1 MTPVRNQI
9 GDRLIPT
16 RAGNNWQTAFHI
28 RDEPSS
34 SSSGPRN
41 RPETAGP
48 SVVPGDAAGRDRSLF
63 RAILENEVLNSG
75 IEDPRELTNKKRRVF
90 NVINL
95 PFYLIAC
102 VSVCSL
108 SISYL
113 AVWEPIEIRK
123 SCQSTLLIITFE
135 SCQSETAAI
144 PAKSSEKDCQS
155 AFQSK

>member
-1 MTPVRNQI
+1 MDLRPQLPYRYKSIYTPSNGKVNSLEPYHALFVLSFSFLQPTKHRMTPVRNQI

-34 SSSGPRN
+34 SSSGLRN
-41 RPETAGP
+41 RPDTAGP

-90 NVINL
+90 NVRL
-95 PFYLIAC
+95 YSFVRVAS
-102 VSVCSL
+102 VSVCS
-108 SISYL
+108 
-113 AVWEPIEIRK
+113 
-123 SCQSTLLIITFE
+123 FN
-135 SCQSETAAI
+135 
-144 PAKSSEKDCQS
+144 
-155 AFQSK
+155 